1 MINTKA
7 VLTIPADV
15 RSRTPTFRRT
25 GRANF
30 GLRHMDVLRSSLI
43 NTFLAPEHSLSAG
56 TVFDTQDVL
65 ASVLAHGCA
74 ECNRSSLLNAFLRG
88 LQTRAFPQE
97 SRIFRSLIH
106 PCACSGI
113 FF

>member
-15 RSRTPTFRRT
+15 RSKTPTFRRT
-25 GRANF
+25 GCVSF

-43 NTFLAPEHSLSAG
+43 NTFLAPERPLS
-56 TVFDTQDVL
+56 DTQDVL